1 MCSVV
6 LLLAVVS
13 ETLSVIG
20 RDEISELEVWKAAT
34 EGDKES

>member
-1 MCSVV
+1 MCSVL

-20 RDEISELEVWKAAT
+20 RDEISELEVWKAAA
-34 EGDKES
+34 EGD